1 MLLGGGMFGTQQP
14 TSLFG
19 NTATTNTGFGGF
31 GAQQQQQQPQQQGI
45 GLFGQAKPAASPF
58 GIATPQPAAQG
69 TFGFNQNP
77 ATSTPSNL
85 FQIPVFSFFLY
96 ITF

>member
-1 MLLGGGMFGTQQP
+1 MFGTQQP

-31 GAQQQQQQPQQQGI
+31 GVQQQQQQPQQQQGI
-45 GLFGQAKPAASPF
+45 GLFGQAKPVASPF

-69 TFGFNQNP
+69 TFGFNQNT
-77 ATSTPSNL
+77 ATSQPSNK
-85 FQIPVFSFFLY
+85 FNRIVRIFLH
-96 ITF
+96 